1 MVRVYSCLAQEHD
14 LWLVLLAGL
23 ICTFAS
29 FTAFTLVGRAR
40 AATGWAR
47 RGWLSTAAIATGFSI
62 WTTHFVAML
71 AYDAGLPIAYDFG
84 LTVASALMA
93 VVVTGAG
100 LGLHVALSS
109 ASGAWLA
116 GAIVGLGV
124 AAMHYT
130 GMAAIRLPGRLA
142 YDPTLVATSIALGI
156 GFAVAALRRDAPG
169 GGARRLLQA
178 ASLLT
183 LSICALHFTGMGGV
197 TVVFDPT
204 VPFEETGFSRD
215 VLIISVASATF
226 IILALSLVG
235 ALVDRHLASRA
246 VQEAERLQTLAD
258 ASAEAIVI
266 TRDGKILDANHLFA
280 RMAGK
285 SLASLR
291 SQHLPAIIGSETYE
305 AALSRAAAGEQAAPY
320 EATISLNGGD
330 QIPVEI
336 FIRSIDFDGS
346 ACDIFTIRDISER
359 RKSEARIQFLAHYDD
374 LTQLPNR
381 SSFNDHLQRELA
393 RARRH
398 DQQLALL
405 CLDLDRFKE
414 INDIFGHHMGDNLL
428 KGVAARLLKTTRDT
442 DIVSRLGGDEFVIL
456 QVGIEQPMGAQ
467 ALAERLMQE
476 FKQVFE
482 FEGQDI
488 LTACTIGISL
498 YPSDGTDPGTLLRNA
513 DTALYRA
520 KAEGRGSY
528 RFFEP
533 SMDKQLRERRIL
545 DLELRQ
551 ALIRDQIYLHYQ
563 PQVNLNAAELVGFE
577 CLARWRHHEM
587 GEIPPSVFIPLAEE
601 SGFIIQLGLWVL
613 QQACAEAAKWQRPLN
628 IAVNLSPVQF
638 QQGDIVKAIRE
649 ILNDTGLAPQ
659 RLELEITEG
668 VLLRDKERAT
678 AILQELK
685 ALGIRI
691 AMDDFGTGYSSL
703 SYLQSFPF
711 DKIKI
716 DSSFVSGLA
725 ENEDA
730 RAIVQAIVGLGRGL
744 KMPVVAEG
752 VETEAQLAILR
763 GEFCD
768 EIQGYLVSK
777 PCAISQFADILHS
790 DASWE
795 DLKRIMGSIEKQA
808 AE

>member
-1 MVRVYSCLAQEHD
+1 MPRCDQ
-14 LWLVLLAGL
+14 G
-23 ICTFAS
+23 IC
-29 FTAFTLVGRAR
+29 
-40 AATGWAR
+40 
-47 RGWLSTAAIATGFSI
+47 
-62 WTTHFVAML
+62 
-71 AYDAGLPIAYDFG
+71 P
-84 LTVASALMA
+84 
-93 VVVTGAG
+93 
-100 LGLHVALSS
+100 
-109 ASGAWLA
+109 
-116 GAIVGLGV
+116 
-124 AAMHYT
+124 
-130 GMAAIRLPGRLA
+130 
-142 YDPTLVATSIALGI
+142 
-156 GFAVAALRRDAPG
+156 
-169 GGARRLLQA
+169 
-178 ASLLT
+178 
-183 LSICALHFTGMGGV
+183 
-197 TVVFDPT
+197 
-204 VPFEETGFSRD
+204 PF
-215 VLIISVASATF
+215 
-226 IILALSLVG
+226 
-235 ALVDRHLASRA
+235 
-246 VQEAERLQTLAD
+246 
-258 ASAEAIVI
+258 
-266 TRDGKILDANHLFA
+266 
-280 RMAGK
+280 
-285 SLASLR
+285 
-291 SQHLPAIIGSETYE
+291 IGSEIYN
-305 AALSRAAAGEQAAPY
+305 AVLARAAAGDHATPY
-320 EATISLNGGD
+320 EATISLGGETD
-330 QIPVEI
+330 IPVEI
-336 FIRSIDFDGS
+336 FIRNIDFNGS

-381 SSFNDHLQRELA
+381 SSFNDFLQRELA
-393 RARRH
+393 RARRQ
-398 DQQLALL
+398 DQKLAVL

-428 KGVAARLLKTTRDT
+428 KGVAARLLKTTRET
-442 DIVSRLGGDEFVIL
+442 DIVARLSGDEFVIL
-456 QVGIEQPMGAQ
+456 QVGIDQPMGAQ
-467 ALAERLMQE
+467 ALAERLGDE
-476 FKQVFE
+476 FKHVFD
-482 FEGQDI
+482 FDGQEI
-488 LTACTIGISL
+488 LTSCTIGISL
-498 YPSDGTDPGTLLRNA
+498 YPSDGTDSGTLLRNA

-551 ALIRDQIYLHYQ
+551 SLIRNQIYLHYQ
-563 PQVNLNAAELVGFE
+563 PQVNLNAAQLVGFE
-577 CLARWRHHEM
+577 CLARWRHHEL
-587 GEIPPSVFIPLAEE
+587 GEIPPSLFIPLAEE

-613 QQACAEAAKWQRPLN
+613 QQACAEAAQWQRPLN

-649 ILNDTGLAPQ
+649 ILKDTGLAPQ

-685 ALGIRI
+685 AMGIRI

-725 ENEDA
+725 DNEDA
-730 RAIVQAIVGLGRGL
+730 RAIVQAIVGLGKGL

-763 GEFCD
+763 GESCD

-777 PCAISQFADILHS
+777 PCAISDFEDVLRS

-795 DLKRIMGSIEKQA
+795 DLDRLIGSAGKHA